1 MDFKVKCI
9 YVLSS
14 SGEDL
19 FMSWIR
25 NESLRRVML
34 WQLLATG
41 LLAGACGWLAGVHG
55 AISAL
60 LGGSVSITASLVYS
74 VLIDQH
80 KGYTAGEVVKTALK
94 AEAIKILVMITLLLG
109 VFLLYKEVV
118 PIVFIGVSIVAAIIF
133 SMALFATT
141 AKK

>member
-1 MDFKVKCI
+1 
-9 YVLSS
+9 
-14 SGEDL
+14 
-19 FMSWIR
+19 MSWIR
-25 NESLRRVML
+25 NEPLRRIML

-41 LLAGACGWLAGVHG
+41 LMAIACGWFVGMHG

-60 LGGSVSITASLVYS
+60 LGGLVSVAASLVYS
-74 VLIDQH
+74 LLVDRH

-94 AEAIKILVMITLLLG
+94 AEAIKILVMIILLFG

-118 PIVFIGVSIVAAIIF
+118 PIVFIGVFIVAAIIF
-133 SMALFATT
+133 SMALFVTT

>member
-1 MDFKVKCI
+1 
-9 YVLSS
+9 
-14 SGEDL
+14 
-19 FMSWIR
+19 MSWIR
-25 NESLRRVML
+25 NEPLRRIML

-41 LLAGACGWLAGVHG
+41 LMAIACGWFVGMHG

-60 LGGSVSITASLVYS
+60 LGGFVSVVASLVYS
-74 VLIDQH
+74 LLIDRH

-94 AEAIKILVMITLLLG
+94 AEAIKILVMIILLFG

-118 PIVFIGVSIVAAIIF
+118 PIVFIGVFIVAAIIF
-133 SMALFATT
+133 SMALFVTT